1 MAIGEARTLPR
12 DCDVI
17 APDGSEVRVLA
28 TTARGSAAHF
38 LLQAGQ
44 TAAAVRHRTV
54 EEIWYVLSGAGEIW
68 RSDGVES
75 DIARL
80 AAGVC
85 LTIPVGTAF
94 QFRCTGEEPLAVFGV
109 TMPPWPGASEAELV
123 EGPWTATGWRAAV
136 GDDEN
141 YVYPIAL

>member
-28 TTARGSAAHF
+28 ATGRGSSAHF

-54 EEIWYVLSGAGEIW
+54 EEIWYVLSGEGEIW
-68 RSDGVES
+68 RSDGAES
-75 DIARL
+75 EVMRL
-80 AAGVC
+80 GAGVC

-109 TMPPWPGASEAELV
+109 TTPPWPGASEAELV
-123 EGPWTATGWRAAV
+123 EGPWTSHGMARRTG
-136 GDDEN
+136 
-141 YVYPIAL
+141 